1 MEILYRVYHN
11 LKRQFSALPA
21 TVSKTVE
28 KVNKSIIHAR
38 VPPFTKENV
47 LFYYLPMQGLVSYT
61 TLSIGVMNPH
71 LMVRLFPRRDITDVL
86 FLSAGGGAGLWLWA
100 RPHIAAAAP
109 ARRFSWAFLGGCLW
123 PLGSIF
129 LWAILRSSTGQKPVL
144 GTILGVT
151 TGAMLTSIALDYFN
165 YVELMFCGEVR
176 LPDDTYS
183 PNSDDEKYD
192 IDL

>member
-21 TVSKTVE
+21 TVSNTVE

-71 LMVRLFPRRDITDVL
+71 LMVRYVKLI
-86 FLSAGGGAGLWLWA
+86 LSK
-100 RPHIAAAAP
+100 
-109 ARRFSWAFLGGCLW
+109 
-123 PLGSIF
+123 SIS
-129 LWAILRSSTGQKPVL
+129 LLI
-144 GTILGVT
+144 
-151 TGAMLTSIALDYFN
+151 
-165 YVELMFCGEVR
+165 
-176 LPDDTYS
+176 
-183 PNSDDEKYD
+183 
-192 IDL
+192 